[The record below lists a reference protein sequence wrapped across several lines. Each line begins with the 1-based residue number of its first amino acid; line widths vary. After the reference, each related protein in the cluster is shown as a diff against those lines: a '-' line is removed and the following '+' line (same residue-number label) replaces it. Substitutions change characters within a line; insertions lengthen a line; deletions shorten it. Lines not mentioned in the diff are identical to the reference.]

1 MLLDQLVSE
10 NKTLRDVL
18 RIQNDA
24 GTIDEIE
31 KALRHQEMISEE
43 VEIEKENI
51 KRQEVEVLKR
61 EIELQLREE
70 YEFRWEELLA
80 NAQNRKDQFVVDDA
94 DHVQADL
101 QQQERDHHGSEDD
114 EVDYDEENHMMDED
128 SREEPAALDGGG
140 DSVGSSGNFAQLFE
154 GQTLSAEEYALLS
167 ELKQREREEKFKI
180 RRNTADDDINERI
193 MEDAML

>member
-18 RIQNDA
+18 KIQNDA

-70 YEFRWEELLA
+70 YELRWEELLA

-101 QQQERDHHGSEDD
+101 QQEERDHHGSEDD
-114 EVDYDEENHMMDED
+114 EVDYDEENRMMDED

-180 RRNTADDDINERI
+180 RRNTAEDDINDRI